1 MQIEATE
8 GPSVKVVMGFAR
20 YPNSS
25 LVRMSHSSPEPSPTS
40 LHSHESLISLKAT
53 PTVLPDS
60 SPSFDKTNQVRIR
73 HYSPPLCAAAS
84 SRPVRGQT
92 FIRPLSQIHQVDTYQ
107 NPLYPPP
114 FISHTTP
121 LPFLAFPSPSTSH
134 SIPSP
139 APKNA
144 PSPQPPLHIPTP
156 RPGNKAQRLTP
167 TSPQS
172 RHSRALDLSRQRT
185 VHAVG
190 AAGKAEGIG
199 DPVCLCKVCERV

>member
-121 LPFLAFPSPSTSH
+121 LPFLAFPSHPLPIPFH
-134 SIPSP
+134 S
-139 APKNA
+139 
-144 PSPQPPLHIPTP
+144 QPPKMP
-156 RPGNKAQRLTP
+156 RLPNPPYTFQPRVPETKLNVLRLLA
-167 TSPQS
+167 
-172 RHSRALDLSRQRT
+172 HSLAT
-185 VHAVG
+185 VEH
-190 AAGKAEGIG
+190 
-199 DPVCLCKVCERV
+199 